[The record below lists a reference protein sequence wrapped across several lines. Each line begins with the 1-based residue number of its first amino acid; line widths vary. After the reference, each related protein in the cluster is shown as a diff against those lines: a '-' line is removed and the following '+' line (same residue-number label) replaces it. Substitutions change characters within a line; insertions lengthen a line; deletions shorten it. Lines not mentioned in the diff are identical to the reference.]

1 MKYFYKS
8 SYRFKLCNVKGDRLL
23 LSCLTKFFY
32 LKNQPVPLFVLPYD
46 NNGNMTSI
54 TNGCGTTTY
63 TWDVR
68 NRLVGIDGFNPDCS
82 PLSALFKYDA
92 LGKRIE
98 KTINGRTIQYLY
110 DGLDIVQEI
119 ENGQVTVNYIRT
131 LNIDEP
137 LARLAPDAL
146 RFYQTD
152 ALGSVIALT
161 LQLHK
166 NYRRAIQNLVQNGL
180 LI

>member
-1 MKYFYKS
+1 MLSFQPATEP
-8 SYRFKLCNVKGDRLL
+8 VKNM
-23 LSCLTKFFY
+23 T
-32 LKNQPVPLFVLPYD
+32 YD
-46 NNGNMTSI
+46 NNGNMTSV
-54 TNGCGTTTY
+54 TNSCGTTTY
-63 TWDVR
+63 AWDVR
-68 NRLVGIDGFNPDCS
+68 NRLIGIDGFKPDCS

-180 LI
+180 LIG